1 MRGFRGTGLQQEYN
15 VPPGHLPETTS
26 ICDQETNNDSTPG
39 HSMPVHNDSQVESDI
54 DTPSLSIRRLLR
66 PVIVT
71 DGHFLNLCVFDTR
84 YLRPR
89 RNKGTDS
96 NTDSAV
102 ETEDQNEDEFSDLMN
117 HIDDDLDVES
127 PFLPTIDDDSQDIM
141 EITEE
146 ITMEDSGDNNNR
158 NEGCN
163 TATEQ
168 PSSHTS
174 GTINWAQRSK
184 DLENVSK
191 VLMDSDVCETFRKGP
206 RIGIDP
212 GIKQQAREKKRQ
224 DKIDVLESQ
233 LPPFS
238 RTTLRDYFNYLCES
252 TSVPASTPQESF
264 AQHSSSSS
272 TAQGDRTV
280 LTRIVEFYR
289 EPWWRQSRWKMK
301 RAQTGAMDTAINRL
315 IGMTGATDGSKK
327 PGNNRAV
334 FGIGLAQFSEASSKH
349 TKLLKRFIKKAS

>member
-1 MRGFRGTGLQQEYN
+1 MTPRGVMMSEEGLMNALWTRGTKEYLCDLVGDRTNTVQGAQDCVITNKGALLKGLFSMRGFRGTGLQQEYN

-212 GIKQQAREKKRQ
+212 GIK
-224 DKIDVLESQ
+224 V
-233 LPPFS
+233 P
-238 RTTLRDYFNYLCES
+238 DYRHQN
-252 TSVPASTPQESF
+252 
-264 AQHSSSSS
+264 
-272 TAQGDRTV
+272 
-280 LTRIVEFYR
+280 
-289 EPWWRQSRWKMK
+289 
-301 RAQTGAMDTAINRL
+301 
-315 IGMTGATDGSKK
+315 
-327 PGNNRAV
+327 
-334 FGIGLAQFSEASSKH
+334 
-349 TKLLKRFIKKAS
+349 